1 MSTPSMAYAIGASAA
16 GGAVL
21 MVAYALF
28 CGIGPIAGIPA
39 TIIGLVNIGFAA
51 SHLRSTT
58 MDKPCVDEHSADG
71 WAVPWEDGLGHVRW
85 QPQRPD
91 GTLLWVD
98 YDREWATNKK
108 GFITYEKP
116 EFYRSRRRAERVA
129 MKAERHA
136 IKARNARFRQVQ
148 S

>member
-1 MSTPSMAYAIGASAA
+1 MAYAIGASAA

-28 CGIGPIAGIPA
+28 CGIGPVAGIPA

-58 MDKPCVDEHSADG
+58 MDRPCVDEHSADG
-71 WAVPWEDGLGHVRW
+71 WAAPWEDGLGHVRW

-91 GTLLWVD
+91 GQRLWVD
-98 YDREWATNKK
+98 DREWDANER
-108 GFITYEKP
+108 FFTYAQP
-116 EFYRSRRRAERVA
+116 MLYRSQRRAARIA

-136 IKARNARFRQVQ
+136 IKAHNARFRQVHP
-148 S
+148 